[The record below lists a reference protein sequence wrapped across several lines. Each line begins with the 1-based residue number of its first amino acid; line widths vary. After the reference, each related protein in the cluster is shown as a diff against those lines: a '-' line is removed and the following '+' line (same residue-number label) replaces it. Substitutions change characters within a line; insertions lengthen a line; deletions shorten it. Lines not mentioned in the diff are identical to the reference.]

1 MDSGIDNT
9 GGRVLEQID
18 VRSDTRDVLA
28 HAGQAKARGFE
39 DVFIV
44 DIDSHHNERI
54 SWNEI
59 IEYIDDPVV
68 LDMAREYQKNSA
80 SGSGFGL
87 NIDTGM
93 RYQDV
98 GGRIPHQSARREPVE
113 DKSLPRDTVLAQRAY
128 QAMGIDYTVIFPT
141 PMLFLGL
148 HPQVEM
154 EVALARAYN
163 AWLCDRILSSDP
175 RLKAM
180 IYLPF
185 NDPKASLQ
193 VVREFAERDG
203 VIGFMVASTRY
214 RQVHHNDYM
223 PLYAE
228 LQERGMPLGF
238 HASSNWGD
246 RSMSTMNRFIG
257 MHAISFVMCNIVH
270 MTNWVLN
277 GLPERFPKLDVI
289 WIESG
294 LAWIPFVMQ
303 RLDNE
308 YLMRSSEAPLLKRRP
323 SEYMQEMYYSCQP
336 MELTHPKAV
345 ECTFEM
351 IRAETQ
357 LLYSSDWPHWDFDTP
372 GVIYDLP
379 FLSEQAKRNILGLNA
394 KRLFKL

>member
-1 MDSGIDNT
+1 MDTGIGNSEPRTLD
-9 GGRVLEQID
+9 QISVD
-18 VRSDTRDVLA
+18 SDTRDVLA
-28 HAGQAKARGFE
+28 HATRAKTSKFG

-59 IEYIDDPVV
+59 IEYIEDPVV
-68 LDMAREYQKNSA
+68 LDIAREYQKNSG
-80 SGSGFGL
+80 SGSGYGL
-87 NIDTGM
+87 NVDTGM

-98 GGRIPHQSARREPVE
+98 GGRIPHQTARRESVD
-113 DKSLPRDTVLAQRAY
+113 DKSLPRDTVLARRAY
-128 QAMGIDYTVIFPT
+128 EAMGIDYTVMFPT

-154 EVALARAYN
+154 EVALGRAYN
-163 AWLCDRILSSDP
+163 RWLCERILATDD

-180 IYLPF
+180 LFLPF

-193 VVREFAERDG
+193 MVRDFAGEKG
-203 VIGFMVASTRY
+203 VIGFMVTSTRY

-228 LQERGMPLGF
+228 LEARGLPLGF

-246 RSMSTMNRFIG
+246 RSMSQLNRFIG
-257 MHAISFVMCNIVH
+257 MHAISFVMCNIIH

-277 GLPERFPKLDVI
+277 GLPERFPKLDVV

-294 LAWIPFVMQ
+294 LAWLPFLMQ

-308 YLMRSSEAPLLKRRP
+308 YLMRSSECPLLKRLP
-323 SEYMQEMYYSCQP
+323 GDYMREMYYSCQP
-336 MELTHPKAV
+336 MERTYPKAL

-351 IRAETQ
+351 INAETQ
-357 LLYSSDWPHWDFDTP
+357 LMYSSDWPHWDFDTP
-372 GVIYDLP
+372 DAIYNLP
-379 FLSEQAKRNILGLNA
+379 FLTDQARRNILGLNA
-394 KRLFKL
+394 KRVFKL